1 MDDRE
6 RAEMQALLDQ
16 FREAMAR
23 ENAELLFD
31 QAAKV
36 RIGEAIGKA
45 ARQPRSDHVALH
57 KGWGKPC

>member
-1 MDDRE
+1 MDDRA

-36 RIGEAIGKA
+36 RIGEAIGTA
-45 ARQPRSDHVALH
+45 ARQGRSYHVALH
-57 KGWGKPC
+57 KARGKPC

>member
-1 MDDRE
+1 MDDSE

-16 FREAMAR
+16 FREAIAR

-36 RIGEAIGKA
+36 RIGEGTA
-45 ARQPRSDHVALH
+45 ARQGRSDYVALH
-57 KGWGKPC
+57 KARGKPC